1 VRPNKSGL
9 FRSMTLLFAVV
20 LALVGA
26 GSGRAAKR
34 VNKRELAAKSGD
46 RMSSAGRLAARA
58 RAVAGQSGTPGFTHA
73 SGLVRSSSVA
83 GEEQDCINGP
93 ECETEGEDG
102 PAGGQA
108 EVSIAV
114 DESGRHIVIGYND
127 TRGFA
132 LNPVSVSG
140 VQYSDDGGDTFVDG
154 GQLPSPGADLIG
166 TTKFPQIFGDPEVK
180 YLGGCTFVYSSIMLK
195 KFTAPTPTTG
205 STAQTMSVHRSTDCG
220 HTWAGPFEV
229 TSATNPN
236 GLVTGSGAPRDA
248 ADKELMDV
256 DPETGRVLLSWS
268 NFTPV
273 ALGGV
278 EISTTFSDDIKTA
291 TPPTWSTR
299 AVVGNSEPDGQG
311 SVPRFAGN
319 GSNDVY
325 VSWSRFPFPGTFG
338 GLGNGVGFARSIDN
352 GVTWSPAAD
361 LTPEFFTMDQVLGND
376 RVNSNPSMA
385 VDNSGGRYRGNVYVV
400 HSDNNNL
407 DGADVVFHKSTDGG
421 VTFSPGVKINSRPG
435 ADRAQWFP
443 YVTVDTRTGRVF
455 VFYYD
460 QGIAKSGDLTEATY
474 AFSDDGG
481 RRWSKPLPISNRP
494 FHAGWGN
501 DTGQP
506 NLGDYSQA
514 VAQHGELFAA
524 YAEARRPP
532 LGFVDGQ
539 PTSANMTVPDVVF
552 KRIARCDWDTNSLAL
567 SLGAVS
573 FSDTGGNGNI
583 DPKDFLKVKVA
594 LDNYVTN
601 PISASSVEGVAAFLR
616 TSTPGV
622 SVPIPWSVYPRIK
635 PGESQVNLFPYLIK
649 ISSGFVPGTPIEL
662 ELDVWGPRFRV
673 AVLHHTLFTGTPSA
687 TTLFSENF
695 EGVPPGTL
703 PAGWAISHAGGSN
716 LVPWTTSNT
725 FVPSPSNP
733 CNASNGA
740 FHQNA
745 EDGPPLSAATRFER
759 LFSPLIAVPA
769 DAEYVTLDFDVCY
782 DTEDFPP
789 FSVYAF
795 DGFLLRITDQT
806 PGNLLRSELVEAFAD
821 EFTTGLFQHYPKH
834 FPRSSNTAYFQ
845 DMSAWSG
852 DSVGLKHVRM
862 RLPGM
867 QGTTAQLR
875 FEYTQDSVG
884 TCADLRPGHTC
895 GVFVDNIVMKS
906 VKSIAP

>member
-1 VRPNKSGL
+1 VRPNRTGL
-9 FRSMTLLFAVV
+9 FRTLTLVFAVV
-20 LALVGA
+20 LAVVGA

-34 VNKRELAAKSGD
+34 VNKRAMAAKSSD
-46 RMSSAGRLAARA
+46 RMSSAGRLATRARVLAGHSGFALASTGLARA
-58 RAVAGQSGTPGFTHA
+58 
-73 SGLVRSSSVA
+73 SSIQ

-93 ECETEGEDG
+93 ECESEGEDG

-114 DESGRHIVIGYND
+114 DETGRHIVIGYND

-140 VQYSDDGGDTFVDG
+140 VQYSDDGGETFVDG
-154 GQLPSPGADLIG
+154 GQLPSPGNDAIG
-166 TTKFPQIFGDPEVK
+166 ATKLPQVFGDPEVK
-180 YLGGCTFVYSSIMLK
+180 YLGDCTFIYSSIMLK
-195 KFTAPTPTTG
+195 KFSATTA
-205 STAQTMSVHRSTDCG
+205 AQTMSVHRSTDCG

-229 TSATNPN
+229 TAATNPN
-236 GLVTGSGAPRDA
+236 GLVAASGAPRDA

-256 DPETGRVLLSWS
+256 DPETGRVILSWS

-273 ALGGV
+273 AIGGV
-278 EISTTFSDDIKTA
+278 EISTTYSDDIKTA
-291 TPPTWSTR
+291 ATPTWSTR
-299 AVVGNSEPDGQG
+299 SVVGNGEPDGQG

-338 GLGNGVGFARSIDN
+338 GLGNGIGFARSTDN
-352 GVTWSPAAD
+352 GVTWSPAVD

-385 VDNSGGRYRGNVYVV
+385 VDNSWGRYRGSVYVV

-421 VTFSPGVKINSRPG
+421 VTFSPGIKINSRPG
-435 ADRAQWFP
+435 TDRAQWFP
-443 YVTVDTRTGRVF
+443 YVTVDTRTGRVQ

-460 QGIAKSGDLTEATY
+460 QGIATSGDLTEATY
-474 AFSDDGG
+474 VFSDDGG
-481 RRWSKPLPISNRP
+481 RHWSKPLPISTRP

-514 VAQHGELFAA
+514 VAQNGELFAA
-524 YAEARRPP
+524 YAEATRPP

-539 PTSANMTVPDVVF
+539 PTSVSMTVPDVVF
-552 KRIARCDWDTNSLAL
+552 KRISRCDWDTNSLAV

-573 FSDTGGNGNI
+573 FTDSGANGNV
-583 DPKDFLKVKVA
+583 DPKDVLKLKAV
-594 LDNYVTN
+594 LNNYVTN
-601 PISASSVEGVAAFLR
+601 PISASAISGLAVFLH
-616 TSTPGV
+616 TATPGV
-622 SVPIPWSVYPRIK
+622 SIPIPWSVYPRIK
-635 PGESQVNLFPYLIK
+635 PGESAANLFPFLVK
-649 ISSGFVPGTPIEL
+649 ISDGFVPGTPIEL
-662 ELDVWGPRFRV
+662 EFDVWGPRFRI
-673 AVLHHTLFTGTPSA
+673 AVLHDTLFTGTPQA
-687 TTLFSENF
+687 TTVFAENF
-695 EGVPPGTL
+695 DGVAPGTL
-703 PAGWAISHAGGSN
+703 PVGWATSHAGGTVN
-716 LVPWTTSNT
+716 VVPWTTSNT
-725 FVPSPSNP
+725 FTPAPGVS

-740 FHQNA
+740 FHQNQNDA
-745 EDGPPLSAATRFER
+745 GALSATRFER
-759 LFSPLIAVPA
+759 LFSPLFTVPA

-789 FSVYAF
+789 FNVYAF

-806 PGNLLRSELVEAFAD
+806 PGSLLRSELVEAFAD

-834 FPRSSNTAYFQ
+834 FPRSSNTNYFQ
-845 DMSAWSG
+845 DMSAWAG
-852 DSVGLKHVRM
+852 DSAGLQHVRM

-875 FEYTQDSVG
+875 FEYTQDSIG

-906 VKSIAP
+906 VKSVAP